1 MERAKSLQLQVQTA
15 TFQKMEDDLERDTKA
30 LKEWSAQELQ
40 RKQSWNSIVLTH
52 KRRRYVKGL
61 AAVRDFASTSLRV
74 KTVEVPALEME
85 IASFRSSADTVHSVP
100 LEKRPFGS
108 SLKS

>member
-52 KRRRYVKGL
+52 KRRRYVK
-61 AAVRDFASTSLRV
+61 AVRDFASTSLRV